1 MSPRIR
7 MTIANAATR
16 GAVPTHATLGGM
28 LVAFAA
34 SFSSASAQDAIK
46 MAVDEPTCH
55 TCFISVDSIVTI
67 GGLHGP
73 GLEVID
79 DVSRVAVD
87 RMGRI
92 IVSLYRYAEISV
104 FDSTGTFLRAFGRW
118 GEGPGEYQFVDHVNA
133 GPRYIH
139 VIDISGRTVLD
150 YDFEFVRRDQFG
162 IQGNYSHVLDPED
175 VAFTGVV
182 PTRASAGHPL
192 HVLRLSGEMESF
204 GGRGPV
210 VGDPGWDGWPVTGG
224 GEALWVLEGGESN
237 RLSRWD
243 LTAKPRSRTYEWKK
257 EEYDLGNVKL
267 DHRGLWVT
275 WRSPA
280 GGRRLDLVDPATG
293 TTIARSSGDVV
304 GTFVE
309 GTGSIYLKHYH
320 ESDAGIPYIT
330 LFRINLSHP
339 PGS

>member
-1 MSPRIR
+1 
-7 MTIANAATR
+7 
-16 GAVPTHATLGGM
+16 M
-28 LVAFAA
+28 LVAFVA
-34 SFSSASAQDAIK
+34 SFSSSSAQDAIK
-46 MAVDEPTCH
+46 MKVDEPTCP
-55 TCFISVDSIVTI
+55 TCFISVDSMVTI
-67 GGLHGP
+67 RGVHGP

-92 IVSLYRYAEISV
+92 IVSFYRFAEVSV
-104 FDSTGTFLRAFGRW
+104 FDSTGTFLRTFGRW
-118 GEGPGEYQFVDHVNA
+118 GEGPGEYQFVSHVNA

-139 VIDISGRTVLD
+139 VFDIGGRTVLD
-150 YDFEFVRRDQFG
+150 HDFEFVRRDQFG
-162 IQGNYSHVLDPED
+162 VQGNYSHVLDSED

-192 HVLRLSGEMESF
+192 HVLRISGEMESF
-204 GGRGPV
+204 AGRGPV

-243 LTAKPRSRTYEWKK
+243 LTVQPPSRTAYEWER
-257 EEYDLGNVKL
+257 EEYDLGNVKV

-275 WRSPA
+275 WRSPD

-293 TTIARSSGDVV
+293 ITIARSSGDVT

-309 GTGSIYLKHYH
+309 GAGSIYLKHYH

-330 LFRINLSHP
+330 LFSINLSHP
-339 PGS
+339 RS